1 MVSTA
6 QTAKRWTRLTLV
18 GYIVAGCA
26 AVPTLIY
33 GFVAWRD
40 EGFHVF
46 NKLSPPTGQGGGF
59 FMFLIGIILSC
70 MPELVCSITLRE
82 LSGGVQPMLAMTA
95 KPSNQAM
102 QRTAS

>member
-6 QTAKRWTRLTLV
+6 QTAKRRTRLTLV

-59 FMFLIGIILSC
+59 FMFLIGIIL
-70 MPELVCSITLRE
+70 LVYAGIGLQYHFTRVE
-82 LSGGVQPMLAMTA
+82 RRHATD
-95 KPSNQAM
+95 
-102 QRTAS
+102 ASDDSETI